1 MRAVVR
7 RPKRVPYRVNRR
19 VPGTVV
25 RFSDVGDTSG
35 SEPRAHCSVLL
46 LTTVIELVIEA
57 MVDAV
62 VVVDA
67 EGRITLANSGATRLT
82 GWTQDELRNMSVS
95 TLLVDDSSG
104 LRTVVRRRIE
114 DGDILRREESWLV
127 AKDGKRIPVS
137 VTGSPVITP
146 SGELQGIVLVARDI
160 RELRQLLTDKEAEIS
175 RRRKAEE
182 ELRAAKAS
190 IETQLE
196 EARTH
201 LLLAERRATLGTLA
215 GGVGHELRNIAQIQ
229 LAAIDELAHALEE
242 PELEKRIH
250 EILPELERVGEHIT
264 QHGQRLMQLARP
276 GPDRVAPIDIHD
288 IVRDVAGML
297 RLAGKLRRVELGLE
311 LGDAPVTVTVNR
323 TRIEQ
328 ILVNLITNAVDAI
341 GMDGTV
347 TVAVRESDDGKRVIV
362 EVRDTGTGIP
372 PGDLE
377 KVFEPFYTTK
387 GAERGTGLGLPV
399 VREIVTSYGGDLTV
413 DSKVG
418 HGTTFRF
425 DLPR

>member
-1 MRAVVR
+1 MFKV
-7 RPKRVPYRVNRR
+7 
-19 VPGTVV
+19 
-25 RFSDVGDTSG
+25 
-35 SEPRAHCSVLL
+35 
-46 LTTVIELVIEA
+46 VIEA

-67 EGRITLANSGATRLT
+67 EGRITLANSGAIGLT
-82 GWTQDELRNMSVS
+82 GYSRDELKGMPVS
-95 TLLVDDSSG
+95 KLLVDESSG

-127 AKDGKRIPVS
+127 TKDGTRIPVS
-137 VTGSPVITP
+137 VTGSPVLTP
-146 SGELQGIVLVARDI
+146 SGELQGIVLVARDV
-160 RELRQLLTDKEAEIS
+160 REMHQLLREREAEIV
-175 RRRKAEE
+175 RRRRAEE
-182 ELRAAKAS
+182 DLRAAKAS

-196 EARTH
+196 QARTQ

-229 LAAIDELAHALEE
+229 VAAVDELQQAIDDDEITQ
-242 PELEKRIH
+242 RIRD
-250 EILPELERVGEHIT
+250 ILPELERVGEHIT

-276 GPDRVAPIDIHD
+276 GPDRVAPIDLHD

-297 RLAGKLRRVELGLE
+297 RLAGKLRRVEMALE
-311 LGDAPVTVTVNR
+311 LGDEQITVTVNR

-328 ILVNLITNAVDAI
+328 ILVNLVTNAVDAI

-347 TVAVRESDDGKRVIV
+347 TVAVRPTEDGKRVIV

-372 PGDLE
+372 PEDLE
-377 KVFEPFYTTK
+377 KIFEPFYTTK

-413 DSKVG
+413 VSKVG
-418 HGTTFRF
+418 FGTTFRF